1 MDGKGEE
8 EMTGKAWN
16 FWRQKSPLLPRTP
29 ALGHRQ
35 AQGGE
40 AQRGEAQDQ
49 TQKDAEN
56 KQKVRKMTRQVEGKL
71 TNARMKVLEDIVDF
85 KEVTVDDSSEEDD
98 SKKQEDARGRVD
110 LSGKIALARKMTDEM
125 QPRTPR
131 DIAVSRSTRIPNQD
145 RSGGKVVKRSKGTP
159 KIISKVRKLRKL
171 FEPSPTRGP
180 TEMLSQLS

>member
-29 ALGHRQ
+29 VLGHRQ
-35 AQGGE
+35 TQGGE
-40 AQRGEAQDQ
+40 AQRGEAKDQ

-85 KEVTVDDSSEEDD
+85 KEVTVDDS
-98 SKKQEDARGRVD
+98 KKQEDARGRVD
-110 LSGKIALARKMTDEM
+110 LSGKKD
-125 QPRTPR
+125 
-131 DIAVSRSTRIPNQD
+131 D
-145 RSGGKVVKRSKGTP
+145 G
-159 KIISKVRKLRKL
+159 
-171 FEPSPTRGP
+171 
-180 TEMLSQLS
+180 